1 MLVLV
6 MFCHMKV
13 VEQWWI
19 SGQNNHSLLHVLLVF
34 GIPQIA
40 GTAHVKLTG
49 LGVLVNLTQVGV
61 TNAPVSPQQR
71 DDTLD
76 GFLIIL
82 HQLRFDAVAACQTH
96 HLGNSELIA
105 LPG

>member
-6 MFCHMKV
+6 IFCHMKV

-82 HQLRFDAVAACQTH
+82 HQLGLMQLQLVKRTTLAIQ
-96 HLGNSELIA
+96 N
-105 LPG
+105 